1 MVSAVDDQKA
11 TCRVIDQHPDTKQKK
26 ISFLVSPA
34 TTVTSFIQQ
43 VATQYSG
50 YSQFELTLESQ
61 NVSNRHLNDI
71 IQSCVKSVDYVLVNF
86 FFLILFS
93 VFSRRSTSKST
104 QVRHYRTSASR

>member
-61 NVSNRHLNDI
+61 NVSKRHLNDI
-71 IQSCVKSVDYVLVNF
+71 IQTCE
-86 FFLILFS
+86 
-93 VFSRRSTSKST
+93 
-104 QVRHYRTSASR
+104 HEE